1 MKKNIL
7 LLLFC
12 TAFGNAFSQT
22 APSETSVEM
31 YGFVMTDIG
40 YNMDQVNPSWYDVM
54 RPSRLPSYKDEFG
67 TNGNVYFSAKQTRFG
82 IKSSTQTSM
91 GELKT
96 VFDFDMYGVGGD
108 AGQTTIRLRHAYGQ
122 LGHFGVGQTE
132 SAFMDLDVF
141 PNTLEYWGP
150 NGMLFYRN
158 IQIRWIPILG
168 PSDLV
173 FALEM
178 PGATSSGIL

>member
-96 VFDFDMYGVGGD
+96 VFD
-108 AGQTTIRLRHAYGQ
+108 
-122 LGHFGVGQTE
+122 
-132 SAFMDLDVF
+132 
-141 PNTLEYWGP
+141 
-150 NGMLFYRN
+150 
-158 IQIRWIPILG
+158 
-168 PSDLV
+168 
-173 FALEM
+173 
-178 PGATSSGIL
+178 